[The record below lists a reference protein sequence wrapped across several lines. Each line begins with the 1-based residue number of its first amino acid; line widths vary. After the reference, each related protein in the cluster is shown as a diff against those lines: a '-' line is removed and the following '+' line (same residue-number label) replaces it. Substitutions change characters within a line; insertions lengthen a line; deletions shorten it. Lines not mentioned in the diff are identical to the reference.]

1 MGPPWLVISDKV
13 ALVPWSL
20 DADPYPLGSRSRA
33 FPKTPTRTP
42 AANQVYLSNWPT
54 KGGWNA
60 RQ

>member
-33 FPKTPTRTP
+33 SPKTPTRTP
-42 AANQVYLSNWPT
+42 TANQAYLFN
-54 KGGWNA
+54 
-60 RQ
+60 